1 MATGNYV
8 LLERITV
15 GAAGASSVTF
25 SNIPQTGYTDL
36 KIVLSARTNAART
49 DDYALINFNGV
60 STNLTC
66 KILYGAGSSNG
77 SVSASNIN
85 CIIGAASATA
95 NTFGNTEFYIPNYTS
110 SNYKS
115 VCADG
120 VQENNATSSVQ
131 NLTTGLWSSTS
142 AITSVTF
149 SATYGSFVQYST
161 FSLYALAA
169 VGVTP
174 TKDPK
179 ALGGDIIQ
187 TDGTYWYH
195 AFIGSGS
202 FTPKTGTSLSCDV
215 LVVAGGGGAGE
226 GGGGAGGI
234 FSATGQSLNSG
245 TAYTATIGAG
255 GTGGAQTT
263 AGTSGGNSS
272 FGSISGTIYGGGGGG
287 DWQSAGTGTNN
298 AGLSGGSGGGAG
310 TADSGLGGNVGTG
323 TSGQGNN
330 GGTAVVGAG
339 TNAGGGGGGATAL
352 GGNATSTASGTGGNG
367 GTGIY
372 NALTDGGG
380 AILNLGQLSGGHY
393 YFAGGGGG
401 GNSVSSTASA
411 SSGGLGGG
419 GAGYKSGGTAGTVN
433 TGGGGGGG
441 GYNGSFTSGGNGG
454 SGVVIVRYLV

>member
-195 AFIGSGS
+195 ACIGSGS
-202 FTPKTGTSLSCDV
+202 FTPKTNLSCDV
-215 LVVAGGGGAGE
+215 LVVAGGGGADNA
-226 GGGGAGGI
+226 GGGAGGVLA
-234 FSATGQSLNSG
+234 FSSQPFNSG
-245 TAYTATIGAG
+245 TSYTATVGAG
-255 GTGGAQTT
+255 GAS
-263 AGTSGGNSS
+263 AGSRSNGTNSS
-272 FGSISGTIYGGGGGG
+272 FGSLTPVSVGGGYGG
-287 DWQSAGTGTNN
+287 STTGN
-298 AGLSGGSGGGAG
+298 SGGSGGGSYSASGSTAG
-310 TADSGLGGNVGTG
+310 AAG

-330 GGTAVVGAG
+330 GG
-339 TNAGGGGGGATAL
+339 
-352 GGNATSTASGTGGNG
+352 AS
-367 GTGIY
+367 
-372 NALTDGGG
+372 
-380 AILNLGQLSGGHY
+380 
-393 YFAGGGGG
+393 
-401 GNSVSSTASA
+401 
-411 SSGGLGGG
+411 
-419 GAGYKSGGTAGTVN
+419 
-433 TGGGGGGG
+433 GGGGGGG
-441 GYNGSFTSGGNGG
+441 GGGAGAVGATATTSVQGGAGGAGVNTVTNWGTLSGAFAVLPLGVSGYIAGGGGGYGSVTNSTGGSGGGGTGSAGGGALAASAGAPNTGSGGGNGASGTGG
-454 SGVVIVRYLV
+454 SGVIIVRYLV